1 MAFSRDP
8 RIPNFQPTG
17 LKSAGM
23 TTNAGS
29 AANAVSVGSLFGELR
44 DNSPDFTENAIVAE
58 KLRRQEQQSIAEATA
73 NAFGAKY
80 QGDKTLEV
88 AEMQADG
95 ILKQGESQK
104 KAGFMSALG
113 SIAGAALPLV
123 LSDETVK
130 HTIDELE
137 YACDMLRELRPV
149 SFYYKEQYSASPERM
164 HYGFIAQ
171 EFMKVMPDAT
181 YLDDRTGK
189 MCIDTIELISILVR
203 ANQELQSR
211 VTRLEAKASLVS
223 V

>member
-23 TTNAGS
+23 TTSAGS

-95 ILKQGESQK
+95 IRKQGESQK
-104 KAGFMSALG
+104 KAGMMSAIG
-113 SIAGAALPLV
+113 SIAMAGIGL

-130 HTIDELE
+130 HTIDKLE

-149 SFYYKEQYSASPERM
+149 SFYYKEEYSASPERM

>member
-23 TTNAGS
+23 TTSAGS

-88 AEMQADG
+88 AELQADG
-95 ILKQGESQK
+95 IRKQGESQK
-104 KAGFMSALG
+104 KAGIMSALG
-113 SIAGAALPLV
+113 SIASAGIGL

-149 SFYYKEQYSASPERM
+149 SFYYKEEYSASPERM

-189 MCIDTIELISILVR
+189 MCIDTIELISVLVR